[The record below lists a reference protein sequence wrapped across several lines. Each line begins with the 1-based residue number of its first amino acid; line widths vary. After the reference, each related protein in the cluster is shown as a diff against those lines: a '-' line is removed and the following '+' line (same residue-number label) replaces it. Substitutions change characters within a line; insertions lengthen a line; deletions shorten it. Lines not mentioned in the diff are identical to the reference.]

1 MRCNQLS
8 WLTPAARKPSQ
19 RKGLSLG
26 EGIVHPTLTGIT
38 VGILASRVRVEEK
51 LLIDALRQRQAE
63 VVLIDD
69 RQIHFDL
76 ASQETNASWHRY
88 DVVLE
93 RSLSQS
99 RGLYILHALE
109 QLNVPT
115 INRYGVA
122 ATCDDKYLTTAALL
136 RHDIPTP
143 RTLLAFTPEA
153 ALNALDQIGY
163 PAVLKPTVGSWGRL
177 LAKVNDRDAAEAL
190 LEHKAT
196 LGSYQ
201 HSIFYIQEYIAKPGR
216 DIRAFVVGERTICAI
231 YRRSEHWVTN
241 TARGAQAENCPVTP
255 ELDALC
261 RAGARAVGGGVLA
274 VDLLEGPRGLLVNE
288 INATM
293 EFRNSI
299 APTGVDIAGAVAD
312 YALAV
317 ARGDIDPRQGSISP
331 EHTVPAVT
339 ATESANASELDIAD
353 FVAQVRGRL
362 TQ

>member
-1 MRCNQLS
+1 M
-8 WLTPAARKPSQ
+8 
-19 RKGLSLG
+19 
-26 EGIVHPTLTGIT
+26 
-38 VGILASRVRVEEK
+38 
-51 LLIDALRQRQAE
+51 DALRQRQAE

-76 ASQETNASWHRY
+76 AAQETHSPWHRY

-109 QLNVPT
+109 HLNVPT
-115 INRYGVA
+115 INRYAVA

-136 RHDIPTP
+136 RHDVPTP

-153 ALNALDQIGY
+153 ALAALDEIGY

-177 LAKVNDRDAAEAL
+177 LARVNDRDAAEAL

-216 DIRAFVVGERTICAI
+216 DIRAFVVGGRTICAI

-241 TARGAQAENCPVTP
+241 TARGAQAENCPVTS

-261 RAGARAVGGGVLA
+261 QAAARAVGGGVLA
-274 VDLLEGPRGLLVNE
+274 VDLLESPRGLLVNE

-299 APTGVDIAGAVAD
+299 APTGVDIAGTVAD

-317 ARGDIDPRQGSISP
+317 ARGEIDSLHGPILP
-331 EHTVPAVT
+331 EHSVPVST
-339 ATESANASELDIAD
+339 PPTSTDTGDLDVAS

-362 TQ
+362 AQ

>member
-1 MRCNQLS
+1 M
-8 WLTPAARKPSQ
+8 
-19 RKGLSLG
+19 
-26 EGIVHPTLTGIT
+26 
-38 VGILASRVRVEEK
+38 
-51 LLIDALRQRQAE
+51 DALRQRQAE

-69 RQIHFDL
+69 RQVYFDL
-76 ASQETNASWHRY
+76 VSQGENASWHRY

-115 INRYGVA
+115 INRYTVA
-122 ATCDDKYLTTAALL
+122 AICDDKYLTTAALL

-143 RTLLAFTPEA
+143 RTLLTFTPEA
-153 ALNALDQIGY
+153 ALDAFDQIGY

-177 LAKVNDRDAAEAL
+177 LAKVNDREAAEAL

-216 DIRAFVVGERTICAI
+216 DIRAFVVGDRTICAI

-255 ELDALC
+255 ELDVLC
-261 RAGARAVGGGVLA
+261 RAAARAIGGGVLA
-274 VDLLEGPRGLLVNE
+274 VDLLESPRGLLVNE

-299 APTGVDIAGAVAD
+299 APTRVDIAGEVAD
-312 YALAV
+312 YTLTV
-317 ARGDIDPRQGSISP
+317 ARGETEPLRSHIPP
-331 EHTVPAVT
+331 EHTIPT
-339 ATESANASELDIAD
+339 AAQTSGIDADDLDIAS
-353 FVAQVRGRL
+353 FVARARGRL
-362 TQ
+362 AQ

>member
-1 MRCNQLS
+1 M
-8 WLTPAARKPSQ
+8 
-19 RKGLSLG
+19 
-26 EGIVHPTLTGIT
+26 
-38 VGILASRVRVEEK
+38 
-51 LLIDALRQRQAE
+51 DALRQRQAE

-69 RQIHFDL
+69 RQIYFDL
-76 ASQETNASWHRY
+76 ASQDSHSLWHRY

-115 INRYGVA
+115 INRYTVA

-136 RHDIPTP
+136 RHDIPAP

-153 ALNALDQIGY
+153 ALQALDEIGY

-177 LAKVNDRDAAEAL
+177 LAKVNDREAAEAL

-216 DIRAFVVGERTICAI
+216 DIRAFVVGDRTICAI

-261 RAGARAVGGGVLA
+261 RAAARAVGGGVLA
-274 VDLLEGPRGLLVNE
+274 VDLLESERGLLVNE

-317 ARGDIDPRQGSISP
+317 ARGETEMVPGPSTQSRNAATANTAGS
-331 EHTVPAVT
+331 HGDT
-339 ATESANASELDIAD
+339 ELDIAS

-362 TQ
+362 AR

>member
-1 MRCNQLS
+1 
-8 WLTPAARKPSQ
+8 LTPAVWKPSR

-26 EGIVHPTLTGIT
+26 EGTVHPTLTGVT

-51 LLIDALRQRQAE
+51 LLTDALRQRQVE

-69 RQIHFDL
+69 RQIHFAL
-76 ASQETNASWHRY
+76 ASQRANSPWHRY

-115 INRYGVA
+115 INRYAVA

-143 RTLLAFTPEA
+143 HTLLAFTPEA
-153 ALNALDQIGY
+153 ALAALDEIGY

-177 LAKVNDRDAAEAL
+177 LARVNDRDAAEAL

-216 DIRAFVVGERTICAI
+216 DIRAFVVGDRTICAI

-261 RAGARAVGGGVLA
+261 QAAARAVGGGVLA
-274 VDLLEGPRGLLVNE
+274 VDLLESPRGLLVNE

-317 ARGDIDPRQGSISP
+317 ARGEQALPHSP
-331 EHTVPAVT
+331 LPFAASTT
-339 ATESANASELDIAD
+339 SADTGELDVAR

-362 TQ
+362 AQ